1 MPRQVRIEFPGA
13 TYHVMCR
20 GDRREDIF
28 RDDGDREM
36 MLATLAETVGKTG
49 WQVHAWVWMS
59 NHYHLVL
66 ETPEANLRK
75 WGQCANLDK
84 LPPVHWFNALHN
96 RRSAPLSIPAC
107 CHALLGRVPNPESSP
122 PAWLL
127 PSRA

>member
-66 ETPEANLRK
+66 ETPEANL
-75 WGQCANLDK
+75 CAGMLQNEWIIPTSLCWQTFGLDRG
-84 LPPVHWFNALHN
+84 H
-96 RRSAPLSIPAC
+96 
-107 CHALLGRVPNPESSP
+107 GRL
-122 PAWLL
+122 A
-127 PSRA
+127 RAV